1 MNAPTDVRFMEEKG
15 VKYAVL
21 PYENYLALK
30 RLDLAQ
36 RTKGIPL
43 DIVGEIVVKK
53 VNPIFAWRNYL
64 GLTQSELA
72 SRMNI
77 SQPALAQIEGSLRP
91 RKVTLKKAAQAL
103 GLQLDQ
109 LLF

>member
-1 MNAPTDVRFMEEKG
+1 MNAPKNVCFMEEKG
-15 VKYAVL
+15 VKYAIL
-21 PYENYLALK
+21 PYESYLALK

-43 DIVGEIVVKK
+43 DVVVEIVVKK
-53 VNPIFAWRNYL
+53 VNPIFAWRSYL

-77 SQPALAQIEGSLRP
+77 IQPALAQIEGSLRP
-91 RKVTLKKAAQAL
+91 RKVTLKKADQAL
-103 GLQLDQ
+103 GLQQVQ